1 MTRPAGEVLTYGTA
15 KPERYWNVEEAQAA
29 QAVRAWFAAR
39 QAGDALLLGSVV
51 DQNVVFRPN
60 AAAQFGKGRADLL
73 RAVCGIF
80 GGQQR
85 LTKLFPIGSDFD
97 TLVLTESVNAQ
108 GARTASLFRVQK
120 GLITEWLDVVVEGA
134 SLAAAAN
141 PNSACQAV
149 NAALGPAAGR

>member
-1 MTRPAGEVLTYGTA
+1 M
-15 KPERYWNVEEAQAA
+15 NVEETQAA
-29 QAVRAWFAAR
+29 QTVRAWFAAR
-39 QAGDALLLGSVV
+39 QSGDTLLLGAFV

-60 AAAQFGKGRADLL
+60 AAAPFVKGRAALL
-73 RAVCGIF
+73 RTVCGTF

-120 GLITEWLDVVVEGA
+120 SLITEWVDVVVEAAGP
-134 SLAAAAN
+134 AAAAN
-141 PNSACQAV
+141 PNSAACQAV
-149 NAALGPAAGR
+149 NAALPPAAGR